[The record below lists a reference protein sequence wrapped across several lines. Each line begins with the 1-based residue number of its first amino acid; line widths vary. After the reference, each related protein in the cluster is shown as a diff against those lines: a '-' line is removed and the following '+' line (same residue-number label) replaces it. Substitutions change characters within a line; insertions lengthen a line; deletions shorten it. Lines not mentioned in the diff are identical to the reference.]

1 MLFASVN
8 NIKLEYEY
16 KVYTMESLDLNI
28 DNYNLPDILALFNL
42 PTLFNEDDL
51 KRAKVAVM
59 KTHPDKCKLP
69 KEYFLFFTKAYRIIY
84 QIYTI
89 RHPATNEHYTQH
101 VDRTPRTSAVP
112 SLRCVGK
119 DTLSA
124 PYIPIDGTAAAAAK
138 SVVDYGR
145 LMRSEGYHPD
155 ANDEYERD
163 THERMKRRLDE
174 MMTGGGG
181 GGTDKT
187 TKVGE
192 FNRWFNEKFE
202 QYRLKDDETETGY
215 ETWFRS
221 TSNDADG
228 EPDGDGDGDGDAT
241 DDSGGNW
248 ADKVARL
255 NQRKQALRNKY
266 ALVER
271 KELEYAGNGG
281 GGYDLTRERPEE
293 YSSGIF
299 DSLKYEDLKKAHT
312 ETVIPVTEED
322 YYKTRR
328 FNTVN
333 ELQTFRDQSRRD
345 LYSQSNPAEQK
356 QIYEQTRV
364 RQEEEDTR
372 RAFIL
377 AKQDEISRDI
387 HKKLYSDM
395 FRLNN

>member
-1 MLFASVN
+1 
-8 NIKLEYEY
+8 
-16 KVYTMESLDLNI
+16 
-28 DNYNLPDILALFNL
+28 
-42 PTLFNEDDL
+42 
-51 KRAKVAVM
+51 
-59 KTHPDKCKLP
+59 
-69 KEYFLFFTKAYRIIY
+69 
-84 QIYTI
+84 
-89 RHPATNEHYTQH
+89 
-101 VDRTPRTSAVP
+101 
-112 SLRCVGK
+112 
-119 DTLSA
+119 
-124 PYIPIDGTAAAAAK
+124 
-138 SVVDYGR
+138 
-145 LMRSEGYHPD
+145 
-155 ANDEYERD
+155 
-163 THERMKRRLDE
+163 MKRRLDE

-181 GGTDKT
+181 SGGGGGGGTDKT
-187 TKVGE
+187 TKVSE

-202 QYRLKDDETETGY
+202 QYRLKDDEAETGY

-228 EPDGDGDGDGDAT
+228 EPDGDGDGDAT

-271 KELEYAGNGG
+271 KELEYASNGG

-312 ETVIPVTEED
+312 ESVIPVTEED

-395 FRLNN
+395 FRLDN